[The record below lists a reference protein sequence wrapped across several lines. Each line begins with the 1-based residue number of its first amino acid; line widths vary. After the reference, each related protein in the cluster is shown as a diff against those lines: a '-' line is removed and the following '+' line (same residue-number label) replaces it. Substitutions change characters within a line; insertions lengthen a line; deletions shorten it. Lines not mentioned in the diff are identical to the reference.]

1 MAGTPNTVGLILLF
15 AVVFLACFLWITRG
29 HTTTADPEEEDI
41 GTPGKMS

>member
-15 AVVFLACFLWITRG
+15 IAIFFACIFWATRG
-29 HTTTADPEEEDI
+29 NTATTDPEKEDI